1 MTCKICEIRRARR
14 YCPAVHGEI
23 CSLCCG
29 REREVTLD
37 CPLDCEYLQE
47 SRKHDRGIEVKPDE
61 FPNQDIRLSE
71 AFLRDHE
78 PLLLAAGR
86 AVLEAALGTPGAVD
100 YDVRE
105 ALAALIRTQRTLESG
120 LYYETL
126 PDNPVAAALCRSI
139 QADIAEFRRADT
151 ERSQMTKIRD
161 SDVLG
166 VLAFLQRLEIDRN
179 NGRKR
184 GRAFIDFLR
193 TQFSVFS
200 EHPIAATGSSLIV

>member
-1 MTCKICEIRRARR
+1 M
-14 YCPAVHGEI
+14 
-23 CSLCCG
+23 
-29 REREVTLD
+29 TLD

-61 FPNQDIRLSE
+61 FPNQDIRLNES
-71 AFLRDHE
+71 FLRDHE
-78 PLLLAAGR
+78 LLLLAAGR
-86 AVLEAALGTPGAVD
+86 AVLEAALETPGAVD

-126 PDNPVAAALCRSI
+126 PENPVAAGLCRRIKES
-139 QADIAEFRRADT
+139 IAEFRRAET
-151 ERSQMTKIRD
+151 ERAQMTKTRD
-161 SDVLG
+161 TDVLA

-184 GRAFIDFLR
+184 GRAYIDFLR
-193 TQFSVFS
+193 TQFSVA
-200 EHPIAATGSSLIV
+200 PGQPAAAGESSLIVI